1 MSNSAVPLKVLAV
14 YEPRLELNNER
25 AWVVVKG
32 AQTTTYYPFPAASW
46 SNNQFNFIC
55 NPPSANTVLDRSVFI
70 EVPFIMTFLANTA
83 ANFPAGPNNPPVG
96 NLLVPGQD
104 AFRAFPISSVC
115 NTLSCTINGYVVNLE
130 LSQVIHCLSRYHAP
144 LALKNGWMSGQPAME
159 DNYASYID
167 AAGANNNPLGQYGDA
182 TGMSELP
189 RGAYPYGTGAQILA
203 VTNNGQGAVIQGVL
217 REQVIL
223 PPFLWD
229 ECEAGGLSNLTS
241 LTFNFILSNN
251 LGRMWS
257 HSPASD
263 LPGPPP
269 ISTIGSIDV
278 NFAQPSLYL
287 GFLTP
292 RLSQPIPPRITYPFF
307 NISRFTTQFGSTR
320 SLAPNASDTY
330 KSNIIQLDS
339 IPRKIYC
346 FCKPSD
352 TVIYGGNMSALVST
366 PDVFMQ
372 INNLNVTW
380 NNNQGVLSGASPMN
394 LYQFSRSNG
403 YSKTW
408 TEFNGYTQRLTGV
421 LGQSTQCIGLEG
433 GIICLELGKDVGLH
447 DNEAEGVIGN
457 FNLQIQMT
465 VTNQNQYQTITPD
478 MYIICVFDG
487 TLVISNTSAMASIG
501 VASREDVLM
510 APVAHNISY
519 NELEKIY
526 GGDFFSKFKGFL
538 GDVNSFLRKYKPI
551 SSIASA
557 FKHPAAQAVSN
568 AASALGYGVRAGYR
582 DLRAV
587 PDVNMNYPVNSNR
600 GGVLIGGRQADRA
613 DLRRRLRM

>member
-1 MSNSAVPLKVLAV
+1 MSNSAVPLRVMAV

-25 AWVVVKG
+25 SWIVVKG
-32 AQTTTYYPFPAASW
+32 AQTTTYYPFPATSY

-70 EVPFIMTFLANTA
+70 EVPFTITFVSNALNL
-83 ANFPAGPNNPPVG
+83 PVG
-96 NLLVPGQD
+96 NLLVPGSD
-104 AFRAFPISSVC
+104 AFRAFPLSSVT

-130 LSQVIHCLSRYHAP
+130 LSQVIHCLSRFHSP

-167 AAGANNNPLGQYGDA
+167 AAGANNNPLGQFGDS
-182 TGMSELP
+182 TGMSELG
-189 RGAYPYGTGAQILA
+189 RGAYPYGTGAQIKE
-203 VTNNGQGAVIQGVL
+203 VINNNAGATIQGIL
-217 REQVIL
+217 REQIFL

-229 ECEAGGLSNLTS
+229 ECQAGGLSNLTS
-241 LTFNFILSNN
+241 LTFNFILNNN

-257 HSPASD
+257 HNPVTDILTGA
-263 LPGPPP
+263 PPNQLVQ
-269 ISTIGSIDV
+269 STIGSINV

-307 NISRFTTQFGSTR
+307 NISRFTTQFGDR
-320 SLAPNASDTY
+320 VLLPNASDTF

-346 FCKPSD
+346 YCKPSD
-352 TVIYGGNMSALVST
+352 SVIYGSSLSALVST
-366 PDVFMQ
+366 PDVFLQ

-394 LYQFSRSNG
+394 LYQFTRSNG

-408 TEFNGYTQRLTGV
+408 TEFNGYTQRITGV
-421 LGQSTQCIGLEG
+421 LGQPTKCIGLEG
-433 GIICLELGKDVGLH
+433 GIVCLELGKDVGLH

-457 FNLQIQMT
+457 FNLQIQMQ
-465 VTNQNQYQTITPD
+465 VTNQNQYQNIKPD
-478 MYIICVFDG
+478 MYIVCVFDG

-551 SSIASA
+551 STIASA
-557 FKHPAAQAVSN
+557 FQHPSSQAVAR
-568 AASALGYGVRAGYR
+568 AAEAVGYGVRAG
-582 DLRAV
+582 AQH
-587 PDVNMNYPVNSNR
+587 
-600 GGVLIGGRQADRA
+600 GGVLFGGRRADRA